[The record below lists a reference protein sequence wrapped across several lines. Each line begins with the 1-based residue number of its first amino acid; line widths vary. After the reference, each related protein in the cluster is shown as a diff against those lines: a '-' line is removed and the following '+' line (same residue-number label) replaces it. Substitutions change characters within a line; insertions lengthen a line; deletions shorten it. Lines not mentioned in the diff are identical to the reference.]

1 MFRLNF
7 NRINRLARKTLISVF
22 SLAFAAMSASAAFAY
37 TTESFDVDVTVN
49 EDNSYDFSETIKV
62 NFDRQKHGIYVY
74 IPESGME
81 GINTPDFSIPDQR
94 ATEISDEWVK
104 DWNYEVYSDNG
115 CTIFQIGD
123 GDSTVIG
130 EQTYELGYRMTI
142 VDDKD
147 TTKDFMY
154 IDLLP
159 TGWETAI
166 DSTTIHVTMPKEVDP
181 NCLAVYSGS
190 YGFAD
195 TVSNVSW
202 ECSDDG
208 REITITGENLVKGQ
222 GITIFA
228 ELPEG
233 YWQGQLSYDGA
244 LSLIPILCVLF
255 AAISAVLWLF
265 FGRDEKIIPTVE
277 FYPPEG
283 LTPAEVGLI
292 ADGNADKGDLLSLI
306 IYFADKGELAIEQLG
321 KKKFA
326 LRKLKEID
334 PKEKKFARILFEGL
348 FEKGDYVKLD
358 DLGESFGDAYI
369 AAQSS
374 LTAMYQKSKNRQ
386 ITVSSTV
393 CRWLTVMGAT
403 LLVPIASLFA
413 GVYSG
418 EFNAFV
424 IGGIVGTP
432 MVLITLL
439 LIISTKDKEFVL
451 KKGKKTARFVIFWG
465 LNLVAVLVTAVMLY
479 VDTANLLC
487 AGTFVLCEVICELAA
502 CMMEKRTPQSA
513 QLMGKIL
520 GLKNFIETAEADRIN
535 ALVEENP
542 SYFYNILPYAY
553 VLGVTDKWA
562 KNFEN
567 INIEKPSWYYGD
579 STDDV
584 LFNAWF
590 YSSMMRNCSRA
601 VASNIKIVADSIDA
615 GGGGFSPGGGGFTGG
630 GFGGGGGGS
639 W

>member
-7 NRINRLARKTLISVF
+7 NRINGLARKTLILVF
-22 SLAFAAMSASAAFAY
+22 SLAFAGITAQAALAY
-37 TTESFDVDVTVN
+37 TTESFDVDVIVG
-49 EDNSYDFSETIKV
+49 EDNSYDYTETIKV
-62 NFDRQKHGIYVY
+62 NFDTQKHGIYVY
-74 IPESGME
+74 IPESGIE
-81 GINTPDFSIPDQR
+81 GLNTPEFSIPDQR
-94 ATEISDEWVK
+94 APKISDEWVN
-104 DWNYEVYSDNG
+104 DWNYEIYSDNG
-115 CTIFQIGD
+115 CTVFQIGD
-123 GDSTVIG
+123 AGSTVTG
-130 EQTYELGYRMTI
+130 EQTYELGYRMSI

-166 DSTTIHVTMPKEVDP
+166 DSASIHVTMPKDVDP
-181 NCLAVYSGS
+181 DDIEVYSAS

-202 ECSDDG
+202 ECTDDG
-208 REITITGENLVKGQ
+208 REITITGENLEKGQ
-222 GITIFA
+222 GVTIFA
-228 ELPEG
+228 QLPEG
-233 YWQGQLSYDGA
+233 YWQGQLNYDGA
-244 LSLIPILCVLF
+244 LPMIPIVCVIF
-255 AAISAVLWLF
+255 AIASVLLWLI

-292 ADGNADKGDLLSLI
+292 ADGNADKGDILSLI
-306 IYFADKGELAIEQLG
+306 IYFADKGYIAIEQLG

-334 PKEKKFARILFEGL
+334 GTEKKFARILFEGL
-348 FEKGDYVKLD
+348 FNGGDYVKLE
-358 DLGESFGDAYI
+358 DLDENFGDAYL

-374 LTAMYQKSKNRQ
+374 LAALYSKSKNRQ
-386 ITVSSTV
+386 RTVSSAV
-393 CRWLTVMGAT
+393 CRWIAAFLAALMI
-403 LLVPIASLFA
+403 PIASLFA
-413 GVYSG
+413 GIYSG
-418 EFNAFV
+418 EFVAFA
-424 IGGIVGTP
+424 IGGLVCTP
-432 MVLITLL
+432 IALIMLL
-439 LIISTKDKEFVL
+439 FLFSTKDKEFVL
-451 KKGKKTARFVIFWG
+451 KKGKKTARFVIFG
-465 LNLVAVLVTAVMLY
+465 SLNLVAVLMSAAMIY
-479 VDTANLLC
+479 VDTASVLC
-487 AGTFVLCEVICELAA
+487 TGIFLICEVICELAA
-502 CMMEKRTPQSA
+502 CMMEKRTQKST

-520 GLKNFIETAEADRIN
+520 GLKNFIQTAEADRIS

-579 STDDV
+579 STDDM
-584 LFNAWF
+584 LFSAWF

-601 VASNIKIVADSIDA
+601 VASNIKIAADDVDTGS
-615 GGGGFSPGGGGFTGG
+615 GGFSGGGGGFTGG

>member
-7 NRINRLARKTLISVF
+7 NEINRLARKTLISVF
-22 SLAFAAMSASAAFAY
+22 FLAFVAMSASAAFAY

-62 NFDRQKHGIYVY
+62 NFDQQKHGIYVY
-74 IPESGME
+74 VPETGME
-81 GINTPDFSIPDQR
+81 GIDTPEFSIPDQR
-94 ATEISDEWVK
+94 DPEISDEWVK

-115 CTIFQIGD
+115 CTVFQIGD
-123 GDSTVIG
+123 ADSTVIG

-147 TTKDFMY
+147 TTKDFLY

-166 DSTTIHVTMPKEVDP
+166 DSTTIHVTMPKELDP
-181 NCLAVYSGS
+181 DCLAVYSDVYGS
-190 YGFAD
+190 AD
-195 TVSNVSW
+195 TVSGVSW

-208 REITITGENLVKGQ
+208 KEITITGENLAKGQ
-222 GITIFA
+222 GITLFA

-244 LSLIPILCVLF
+244 LTMIPILCVIFGLVS
-255 AAISAVLWLF
+255 AALWLI

-306 IYFADKGELAIEQLG
+306 IYFADKGYLAIEQLS

-334 PKEKKFARILFEGL
+334 GTEKKFARILFDGL
-348 FEKGDYVKLD
+348 FETGDCVKLN
-358 DLGESFGDAYI
+358 DLGENFGDAYL

-374 LTAMYQKSKNRQ
+374 LTAMYHKSKNRRT
-386 ITVSSTV
+386 TVSSTV
-393 CRWLTVMGAT
+393 CRWIAVIGAT
-403 LLVPIASLFA
+403 LLVPIASVFA

-418 EFNAFV
+418 EYNAFV
-424 IGGIVGTP
+424 IGGIAGTP
-432 MVLITLL
+432 IVLITLL
-439 LIISTKDKEFVL
+439 LILSTKDKEFVL
-451 KKGKKTARFVIFWG
+451 KKGKKTARFIIFWG
-465 LNLVAVLVTAVMLY
+465 LNLAAVLLTAVLIY
-479 VDTANLLC
+479 VDTTSILC
-487 AGTFVLCEVICELAA
+487 AGIFALCEVICELAA
-502 CMMEKRTPQSA
+502 CMMEKRTA
-513 QLMGKIL
+513 NNTQLMGKIL

-567 INIEKPSWYYGD
+567 IKIEKPSWYYGD
-579 STDDV
+579 STDDM

-601 VASNIKIVADSIDA
+601 VASNIKIAPEALDA
-615 GGGGFSPGGGGFTGG
+615 GGGGGFSSGGGFTGG

>member
-7 NRINRLARKTLISVF
+7 NRISRLARKTLISVF

-62 NFDRQKHGIYVY
+62 NFDQQKHGIYVY

-81 GINTPDFSIPDQR
+81 GINTPEFSIPDQR
-94 ATEISDEWVK
+94 APEISDEWVK

-115 CTIFQIGD
+115 CTVFQIGD
-123 GDSTVIG
+123 ADSTVIG
-130 EQTYELGYRMTI
+130 EQTYELGYRMSI

-166 DSTTIHVTMPKEVDP
+166 DSATIHVTMPKDVDP
-181 NCLAVYSGS
+181 DNIEVYADS

-208 REITITGENLVKGQ
+208 REITITGENLEKGQ
-222 GITIFA
+222 GVTIFA
-228 ELPEG
+228 QLPEG

-244 LSLIPILCVLF
+244 LSLIPILSVIF
-255 AAISAVLWLF
+255 VAISAALWLI

-306 IYFADKGELAIEQLG
+306 IYFADKGYLAIEQLS

-326 LRKLKEID
+326 LRKLRDID
-334 PKEKKFARILFEGL
+334 PTEKKFARILFEGL
-348 FEKGDYVKLD
+348 FGSGDYVKLE
-358 DLGESFGDAYI
+358 DLDESFGDAYL
-369 AAQSS
+369 AAQNS
-374 LTAMYQKSKNRQ
+374 LTAMYRKSKNRQ
-386 ITVSSTV
+386 TTVSSTV
-393 CRWLTVMGAT
+393 CRWLTVIGAT
-403 LLVPIASLFA
+403 MLVPIASLLA

-424 IGGIVGTP
+424 IGGIAGTP

-451 KKGKKTARFVIFWG
+451 KKGKKTVQFIIFWG
-465 LNLVAVLVTAVMLY
+465 LNLAAVLLTAVLIY
-479 VDTANLLC
+479 VDTASLLC
-487 AGTFVLCEVICELAA
+487 AGIFALCEIVCEFAA
-502 CMMEKRTPQSA
+502 CMMEKRTPQST

-520 GLKNFIETAEADRIN
+520 GLKNFIETADADRIN

-567 INIEKPSWYYGD
+567 IKIEKPSWYYGD
-579 STDDV
+579 SADDMI
-584 LFNAWF
+584 FNAWF

-601 VASNIKIVADSIDA
+601 VASNIKIAAEDIDT
-615 GGGGFSPGGGGFTGG
+615 GGGGFSAGGGGFTGG